1 MTQKSGKTN
10 ADVKKQ
16 LTMYKRMLLI
26 RRIEERLSKEYFAG
40 SLPGA
45 VHLYIG
51 QEAVAVGMCSQ
62 LNDADWIT
70 GTHRGHGH
78 FLAKGGD
85 PKSMVAE
92 IYGRENGICKGM
104 GGSMHVA
111 DVSKGMLGA
120 NGIVGAGLAITLG
133 ASWAAKLDADGK
145 VAVCFFG
152 DGAANQGVFME
163 TLNISTLWGLP
174 MIFMCEH
181 NTYSEFSPSTTVTA
195 GEISDRARAFG
206 IPVSV
211 VDGNDVLAVAEAS
224 AAAVARARNGDG
236 PSFIEAKTY
245 RIHGH
250 IEAEVHF
257 LSGTYRNEDEIED
270 WRQRDPIDRMQ
281 KHLLAANIIN
291 NETVAEIESSTMKIV
306 DESFAY
312 AEAGKPA
319 DEKLAFDL
327 MFVAQKP

>member
-1 MTQKSGKTN
+1 MTQHTGKYNFGTN
-10 ADVKKQ
+10 DKLA
-16 LTMYKRMLLI
+16 MYERMLLI
-26 RRIEERLSKEYFAG
+26 RYTEERLSKEYFAG
-40 SLPGA
+40 NLPGA

-62 LNDADWIT
+62 LNDSDWIT

-85 PKSMVAE
+85 PKTMVAE
-92 IYGRENGICKGM
+92 IYGRDNGICRGM

-111 DVSKGMLGA
+111 DVSKGILGA

-133 ASWAAKLDADGK
+133 ASWATKLDGDGQ

-163 TLNISTLWGLP
+163 TLNISTLWRLP

-181 NTYSEFSPSTTVTA
+181 NTYSEFSPSSTVTS
-195 GEISDRARAFG
+195 GELSDRARAFDL
-206 IPVSV
+206 PVTV

-224 AAAVARARNGDG
+224 AAAVERARKGEG

-257 LSGTYRNEDEIED
+257 LSGTYREEEEIER
-270 WRQRDPIDRMQ
+270 WRKRDPIDHM
-281 KHLLAANIIN
+281 KEHLLSGGIIDSGR
-291 NETVAEIESSTMKIV
+291 VDEIETNTGQII
-306 DESFAY
+306 DEAFEFA
-312 AEAGKPA
+312 ETGKPA
-319 DEKLAFDL
+319 DEKLVFDL
-327 MFVAQKP
+327 MFVDQKP